1 MAPEITEASL
11 MAAFGLA
18 DPGQGAQEQEPADPA
33 AEGTPAEPQTGEQ
46 EQEPADPAEDP
57 AEPEDEAEDPADEG
71 SEPQADSGKKP
82 LTQAER
88 RANAARRRQQEQQA
102 AIDKAVTA
110 AVQAEQQ
117 KNEQT
122 MNQFF
127 RDANLKNTITGKPI
141 TNMAEFRQWQEAF
154 AQKKAEQAMKSGKM
168 TPEVLNDMISR
179 HPVVQQAQTVIDQ
192 HAKEAQRQREAADKA
207 RLDAELAQI
216 RELNPA
222 VTTVGDILKLPCA
235 DSFRANIKNGMSLYN
250 AYRLAD
256 FDRLVA
262 SKAEAAKQQALN
274 NARGKDHLSP
284 VGSRGPGAESVPP
297 EQMKIFRLMMPDK
310 TDAQIQAYYN
320 KHKPK

>member
-33 AEGTPAEPQTGEQ
+33 AEGTPAEPQTGAQ
-46 EQEPADPAEDP
+46 EQDVADPAEGP
-57 AEPEDEAEDPADEG
+57 AEPEDEDGDPADEG

-82 LTQAER
+82 LSQAER

-102 AIDKAVTA
+102 AIDKAVAA

-117 KNEQT
+117 KHDQT
-122 MNQFF
+122 MTQFF

-141 TNMAEFRQWQEAF
+141 TSMDEFRQWQEAF
-154 AQKKAEQAMKSGKM
+154 AQKKAEQAMKTGKM

-179 HPVVQQAQTVIDQ
+179 HPVVQQAQAVIDQ
-192 HAKEAQRQREAADKA
+192 HAKETQRQ
-207 RLDAELAQI
+207 RLDAEMAEI
-216 RELNPA
+216 RKLNPA
-222 VTTVGDILKLPCA
+222 VATVGDLLKLPCA
-235 DSFRANIKNGMSLYN
+235 DSFRENIKKGMGLYD

-256 FDRLVA
+256 FDRLQA
-262 SKAEAAKQQALN
+262 SRAEAAKQQAMN

-297 EQMKIFRLMMPDK
+297 EQMKIFRMMMPDK

>member
-18 DPGQGAQEQEPADPA
+18 
-33 AEGTPAEPQTGEQ
+33 EGTPAEPQTGAQ
-46 EQEPADPAEDP
+46 EQDVADPAEGP
-57 AEPEDEAEDPADEG
+57 AEPEDEDGDPADEG

-82 LTQAER
+82 LSQAER

-102 AIDKAVTA
+102 AIDKAVAA

-117 KNEQT
+117 KHDQT
-122 MNQFF
+122 MTQFF

-141 TNMAEFRQWQEAF
+141 TSMDEFRQWQEAF
-154 AQKKAEQAMKSGKM
+154 AQKKAEQAMKTGKM

-179 HPVVQQAQTVIDQ
+179 HPVVQQAQAVIDQ
-192 HAKEAQRQREAADKA
+192 HAKETQRQREAADKA
-207 RLDAELAQI
+207 RLDAEMAEI
-216 RELNPA
+216 RKLNPA
-222 VTTVGDILKLPCA
+222 VATVGDLLKLPCA
-235 DSFRANIKNGMSLYN
+235 DSFRENIKKGMGLYD

-256 FDRLVA
+256 FDRLQA
-262 SKAEAAKQQALN
+262 SRAEAAKQQAMN

-297 EQMKIFRLMMPDK
+297 EQMKIFRMMMPDK